1 MSLKRKGPPPKGKT
15 PKRKNPKKE
24 TPLKSVTISDVVF
37 PLPRYELFFFLEHSL
52 GGGGRCKG
60 KKKNAVFLIE
70 SFQELTIAASE
81 EMERIR

>member
-1 MSLKRKGPPPKGKT
+1 M
-15 PKRKNPKKE
+15 
-24 TPLKSVTISDVVF
+24 TISDVVF

-52 GGGGRCKG
+52 GGGALQG